1 MPAAN
6 CDQWVLVE
14 APGTAPGSEELISK
28 PFIAIAAERQ
38 TSYKPYCTNYKGHC
52 RFSTTWSGEIRHHEI
67 HCAEIP
73 AKGVSPMVPSPDTQ
87 PTPEPPAKP
96 YRLTGL
102 CLSLVAIGLITLV
115 IGCFLAG
122 LVFIVRPYFPP
133 AALLAR
139 DLLAL
144 TDLKHHPLSRE
155 SIKTLGLLLSFV
167 LYTNL
172 SLAILLVA
180 RWRGGSAFRSL
191 IGWRPWHPIRNGGLF
206 WRLTALTIL
215 YGFTVDLLMA
225 HLYPPSQD
233 WFVMPKLWKGAAL
246 IILLAVIF
254 APIAE
259 ELLFR
264 GWIQTSLTAQFGPR
278 PAIMASSILF
288 AFAHYEKTHLY
299 ALVVLPIGLALGV
312 LRERDGLKASIALHA
327 CFNGAASLLA
337 LATPR

>member
-38 TSYKPYCTNYKGHC
+38 VSYKPYCANYKGRH
-52 RFSTTWSGEIRHHEI
+52 RFSTTRSGEIRHHEI
-67 HCAEIP
+67 RRAEIP
-73 AKGVSPMVPSPDTQ
+73 AKDVSPMIPSRDTQ
-87 PTPEPPAKP
+87 STPELLAKP

-122 LVFIVRPYFPP
+122 LVFIVRPFFPP
-133 AALLAR
+133 VAPLAR
-139 DLLAL
+139 DILAL
-144 TDLKHHPLSRE
+144 ADPKHHPLPRE
-155 SIKTLGLLLSFV
+155 SLKTLGLLLSFV

-180 RWRGGSAFRSL
+180 RWRGGPAFASL
-191 IGWRPWHPIRNGGLF
+191 LGWQSWHPIRNGGLF
-206 WRLTALTIL
+206 WRLTILTIL
-215 YGFTVDLLMA
+215 YGFTIDLAMA

-233 WFVMPKLWKGAAL
+233 WFVMPKMWKGAAL
-246 IILLAVIF
+246 IILLAVVF

-278 PAIMASSILF
+278 PAIMASSLLF

-312 LRERDGLKASIALHA
+312 LRERNGLKASITLHA
-327 CFNGAASLLA
+327 CFNGAASVLA
-337 LATPR
+337 FV